1 MKKTICPIY
10 IISDSVGGTA
20 KTITSAVLAQF
31 PNFDTAELKR
41 FPFVTE
47 IDQIEDILVDAEK
60 ERALIVTTLVN
71 KDLIQ
76 YVEVFSKKA
85 SLQHVDLMSPLTRS
99 MEEHFEA
106 ESIQKPGA
114 LHQLNADYFNRVAA
128 MEFAVRYDDGKEP
141 RGILKADLILLGVS
155 RTSKTPL
162 SLYLANL
169 GYKVVNI
176 PIIPEAQIPE
186 ELFKVP
192 AEKII
197 GLTTNS
203 STLSKVRQAR
213 LASLGLQKDSL
224 YADENRIKQEL
235 AAAAD
240 LFEQLEIL
248 TIDVE
253 NRSIEETAVL
263 IEEYYRKTL
272 HRSQLVT

>member
-1 MKKTICPIY
+1 MENSTKPIY

-20 KTITSAVLAQF
+20 KTLTSAVLAQF
-31 PNFDTAELKR
+31 PNLNTAELKR
-41 FPFVTE
+41 FPFITE
-47 IDQIEDILVDAEK
+47 IDQIEDILIDAEK

-71 KDLIQ
+71 KELIK
-76 YVEVFSKKA
+76 YVERFSEKSA
-85 SLQHVDLMSPLTRS
+85 LYHVDLMSPLTKS
-99 MEEHFEA
+99 MEEYFETS
-106 ESIQKPGA
+106 SIQQPGA
-114 LHQLNADYFNRVAA
+114 LHKLNASYFNRVSA

-141 RGILKADLILLGVS
+141 PGILKADIILLGVS

-192 AEKII
+192 SEKII
-197 GLTTNS
+197 GLTTTS
-203 STLSKVRQAR
+203 RTLSKVRQAR
-213 LASLGLQKDSL
+213 LASLGLQKNSL
-224 YADENRIKQEL
+224 YADEARIKQEL
-235 AAAAD
+235 AAAVD
-240 LFEQLEIL
+240 LFDRLEIL

-263 IEEYYRKTL
+263 IEEYYRETF
-272 HRSQLVT
+272 HRSQSIT

>member
-106 ESIQKPGA
+106 ESIQKPGT

-197 GLTTNS
+197 GLTTKF